1 MLLHIKELAMSIHY
15 PATHFDDVANRIA
28 TPNIRQDV
36 DRSFG
41 LPPVLH
47 IATFGLYFAFLTV
60 MSIGFGNR
68 ELAISLA
75 ICFIFLGMAA
85 AVPAKWATMK
95 PTNRT
100 ATPSWLAFVQN
111 GIETHTG
118 NMEAKDAVV
127 QVLILPVLIFLWG
140 IAIVGFVAI
149 I

>member
-1 MLLHIKELAMSIHY
+1 MSVHY
-15 PATHFDDVANRIA
+15 PATQFQEVANRVTA
-28 TPNIRQDV
+28 PNIRQDV

-60 MSIGFGNR
+60 MSIGLGTR
-68 ELAISLA
+68 ELAIPLA

-95 PTNRT
+95 PANRT
-100 ATPSWLAFVQN
+100 PVHGWIEFVQD

-118 NMEAKDAVV
+118 NMRAKDASA
-127 QVLILPVLIFLWG
+127 QVLILPVLIFLWSV
-140 IAIVGFVAI
+140 AIIGFVAML
-149 I
+149 